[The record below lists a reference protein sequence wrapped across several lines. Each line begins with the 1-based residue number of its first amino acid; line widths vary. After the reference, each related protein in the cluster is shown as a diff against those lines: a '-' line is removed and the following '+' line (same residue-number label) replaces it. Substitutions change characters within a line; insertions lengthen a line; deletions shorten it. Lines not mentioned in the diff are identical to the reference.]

1 MGFKRKIQALLAAL
15 IAWPL
20 AAQDYDP
27 VLIPPQILGSPQT
40 MTPLN
45 GGDDST
51 RLVQFAFPFQ
61 YFGQTY
67 TQAWVSSNGFISFE
81 NIGHQCCNGYPIEQA
96 PRNAIYGL
104 WTDLISG
111 GNPYFSTS
119 NTATIFGWYGTQE
132 YGSGLSNTFEI
143 ALFPD
148 GKVQWNYGDVNN
160 QWHTVTAGLTGP
172 TMADSISLF
181 YGQNVNLLDNASYVT
196 GTAAPEPEPE
206 PEPVFTPVMVVPT
219 PGPSASP
226 VQPMT
231 AEEETQFE
239 AAVDA
244 VFEAIEAQAE
254 ATPAA
259 EEQSAAEDVVQE
271 VVQEAQTEETAES
284 EAATEETPAE
294 ESSEESSSSGETT
307 KSSSDQPAGSP
318 PPPPGFN
325 PTGGPV
331 AASGSSSAQESEK
344 VVSSEVRRDRNVE
357 FFQREAVEEA
367 DLFARETVMQAT
379 AQSVAFLA
387 QADAQYVQQYGPQTT
402 TDTVG
407 VTYSL
412 QPTEGPTFSA
422 VTTTF
427 IGSDTTV
434 SSPAGQAQQMELLNM
449 AGMQGE
455 MAAGTPT
462 DVGDV
467 NTGDGEAMAQLAA
480 VPVGYSAYTQARI
493 PDLPFYQPKDIYKG
507 RRIPD
512 QNMAL
517 YLMMRGQDFRW
528 QEMVDEQYE

>member
-1 MGFKRKIQALLAAL
+1 MGFKRKIQVLLATL
-15 IAWPL
+15 ICWPV
-20 AAQDYDP
+20 AAQDYTP
-27 VLIPPQILGSPQT
+27 VPIPPQIIGSPQT

-51 RLVQFAFPFQ
+51 RLVQLAFPFE
-61 YFGQTY
+61 YFGQTF
-67 TQAWVSSNGFISFE
+67 TQAWVSSNGFVSF
-81 NIGHQCCNGYPIEQA
+81 NNVGHLCCDGWPIENA
-96 PRNAIYGL
+96 PRNTIYGL
-104 WTDLISG
+104 WGDLISG

-119 NTATIFGWYGTQE
+119 STATIFGWYGTQE

-160 QWHTVTAGLTGP
+160 VYHTVSAGLTGP

-181 YGQNVNLLDNASYVT
+181 YGQNVNLLDNTSYVT
-196 GTAAPEPEPE
+196 GAAPPPPE
-206 PEPVFTPVMVVPT
+206 PEPVFTPVAVVPT

-226 VQPMT
+226 VQVMT

-254 ATPAA
+254 STPAA
-259 EEQSAAEDVVQE
+259 EEQSAAEEAVQE
-271 VVQEAQTEETAES
+271 IVQEAQTEEASES
-284 EAATEETPAE
+284 EASAEETQAE
-294 ESSEESSSSGETT
+294 ESSDESGSSGETT

-331 AASGSSSAQESEK
+331 ASSGSTQESEK
-344 VVSSEVRRDRNVE
+344 VASSEVRRDRNVD
-357 FFQREAVEEA
+357 FFQREAIEEA
-367 DLFARETVMQAT
+367 DLFARETVLQAT
-379 AQSVAFLA
+379 VQNVAFLA
-387 QADAQYVQQYGPQTT
+387 QADAQYAQQYGPQVTT
-402 TDTVG
+402 ETAG

-480 VPVGYSAYTQARI
+480 IPVGYSAYTQARI

-517 YLMMRGQDFRW
+517 YLMMRGQDSRW